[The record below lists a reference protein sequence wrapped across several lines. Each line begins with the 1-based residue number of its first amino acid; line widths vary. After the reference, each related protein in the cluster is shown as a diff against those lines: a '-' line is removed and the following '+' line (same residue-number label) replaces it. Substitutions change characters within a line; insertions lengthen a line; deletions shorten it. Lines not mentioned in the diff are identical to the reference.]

1 MTATAP
7 IDTPEAA
14 LDAFARTGALR
25 PVESGLV
32 NRTWAVGTPPQFALQ
47 LVHARFGDAD
57 NARIEAV
64 TRRLRADGLAT
75 PELVRTPGGALSRA
89 GPDGC
94 RWRLLT
100 WLDGEVHA
108 RPPSAAHVQ
117 SAAALL
123 ARFHDILAGSPE
135 GAALPPT
142 DFHDTDAYM
151 QRLATLIDAQAD
163 DEIGPVADAILSAW
177 QTWRDTTT
185 LPPRPGHGDP
195 KLPNVIFRSGSA
207 EALALIDLDTLA
219 QYGLDDELGDA
230 IRSCCNPGGENAV
243 DGDIDTALFTAFMQG
258 YARQSATMT
267 ADERGHIVHG
277 VGRIALELASR
288 FCADAIECRY
298 FAWDPAAAPT
308 ARDHNLRRARG
319 QLHLSPRVATRRGE
333 RERIVAAA

>member
-1 MTATAP
+1 VAAAEP

-14 LDAFARTGALR
+14 LHAFARSGALR
-25 PVESGLV
+25 RVDSGLV
-32 NRTWAVGTPPQFALQ
+32 NRTWAVGAPPKFALQ

-64 TRRLRADGLAT
+64 TQRLGAAGLAT
-75 PELVRTPGGALSRA
+75 PELVRTSDGALSRP

-108 RPPSAAHVQ
+108 RPPSAAHVR

-123 ARFHDILAGSPE
+123 ARFHDVLAQSTE

-142 DFHDTDAYM
+142 DFHDTDGYT
-151 QRLATLIDAQAD
+151 QHLATLIDGDAD
-163 DEIGPVADAILSAW
+163 DEIAPVAEAILAAW
-177 QTWRDTTT
+177 QAWRDITK
-185 LPPRPGHGDP
+185 LPTRPGHGDP
-195 KLPNVIFRSGSA
+195 KLSNVIFRSGRA

-230 IRSCCNPGGENAV
+230 VRSCCNPGGENAV
-243 DGDIDTALFTAFMQG
+243 DGDIDTDLFTAFVQG
-258 YARQSATMT
+258 YARQSETMT
-267 ADERGHIVHG
+267 TDERGHIVHG
-277 VGRIALELASR
+277 IGRIALELAAR

-298 FAWDPAAAPT
+298 FAWDPTVAPT

-319 QLHLSPRVATRRGE
+319 QLHLSQRVAARRGE
-333 RERIVAAA
+333 LERIVAAA

>member
-1 MTATAP
+1 MATANSF
-7 IDTPEAA
+7 DTPEAA
-14 LDAFARTGALR
+14 LRAFARTGPLR
-25 PVESGLV
+25 RVDNGLV
-32 NRTWAVGTPPQFALQ
+32 NRTWAVGAPPEFALQ

-64 TRRLRADGLAT
+64 TRRLRAGGLAT
-75 PELVRTPGGALSRA
+75 PELVRTSDDALSCP
-89 GPDGC
+89 GPNGR

-108 RPPSAAHVQ
+108 RPSGAAHVR

-142 DFHDTDAYM
+142 DFHDTDTHM
-151 QRLATLIDAQAD
+151 RRLATLIDGQAD
-163 DEIGPVADAILSAW
+163 DEIAPVAGAILSAW
-177 QTWRDTTT
+177 RTWRDTTT

-195 KLPNVIFRSGSA
+195 KLPNVIFRSGDA

-243 DGDIDTALFTAFMQG
+243 DGDIDTGLFTAFVQG
-258 YARQSATMT
+258 YAHRSETMT
-267 ADERGHIVHG
+267 TDERGHIAHG
-277 VGRIALELASR
+277 VGRIALELAAR
-288 FCADAIECRY
+288 FCADAVECRY
-298 FAWDPAAAPT
+298 FAWDPAVAPT

-319 QLHLSPRVATRRGE
+319 QLHFSQRVAARRGE
-333 RERIVAAA
+333 LERIVAAI